1 MIDLAEKAKS
11 HAQGDVSRAQ
21 EALELEKAKCEDQ
34 LVEMRKAVQIANDEK
49 LALSAQLEEAQSV
62 HEELKKQHEAMEA
75 DLVETC
81 TLLEKVSAKAN
92 DSTDD
97 YKKLI
102 AEMNQ
107 SMETMKHNLEDEVV
121 LAVELTGE
129 KELVIKQLQTRE
141 RELEAQL
148 AEMHN
153 GRVLDA
159 SRLATVEAKLK
170 DATVGERERLAVLK
184 KENARLEKRLK
195 DTWTALQG
203 AHAVV
208 EQTKTAAKEAVRKA
222 NLAASRAEKVAIKA
236 REELTTLRGKM
247 RIEED
252 HPKLVESIALPSMP
266 DTASPIKPREE
277 RSRNASFDDEMQ
289 RASDLLERL
298 TGRSRESSLRDET
311 ESIDALSEAS
321 AGYGYRG
328 AKA

>member
-1 MIDLAEKAKS
+1 
-11 HAQGDVSRAQ
+11 
-21 EALELEKAKCEDQ
+21 
-34 LVEMRKAVQIANDEK
+34 
-49 LALSAQLEEAQSV
+49 
-62 HEELKKQHEAMEA
+62 
-75 DLVETC
+75 
-81 TLLEKVSAKAN
+81 
-92 DSTDD
+92 
-97 YKKLI
+97 LI
-102 AEMNQ
+102 AEMNE

-121 LAVELTGE
+121 LAVELTEE

-141 RELEAQL
+141 RELEAQV
-148 AEMHN
+148 AEMEK
-153 GRVLDA
+153 GRASDA

-236 REELTTLRGKM
+236 REELTTLRAKM
-247 RIEED
+247 SIEED
-252 HPKLVESIALPSMP
+252 RAKLVDTITPPSMSN
-266 DTASPIKPREE
+266 TASPIKPREE
-277 RSRNASFDDEMQ
+277 RSRNSSLDDEMQ

-311 ESIDALSEAS
+311 ESIDAPSEAS